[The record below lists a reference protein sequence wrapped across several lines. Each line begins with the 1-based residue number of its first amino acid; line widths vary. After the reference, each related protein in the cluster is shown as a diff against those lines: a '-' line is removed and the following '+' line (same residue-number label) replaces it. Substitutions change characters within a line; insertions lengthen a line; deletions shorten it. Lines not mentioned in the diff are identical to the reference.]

1 MLRAA
6 IAFFVLALV
15 SFLLG
20 ASGIAGMSMEIGRIL
35 IFAFLVLA
43 IISLIVGLVSGRR
56 PNIVP

>member
-6 IAFFVLALV
+6 IVFFVLALIA
-15 SFLLG
+15 FLFG

-43 IISLIVGLVSGRR
+43 VISLVVGLVSGKR
-56 PNIVP
+56 PNVLP